1 MKGRSIRFSFGV
13 PGILSLPFS
22 PNNLWAA
29 GGGEGIIGEV
39 FWQFV
44 SFVLLLILLSF
55 VLKKPLRAFLMK
67 RREEIKRFLE
77 QSAKKE
83 GESRT
88 QFLEWERKLNSLSQ
102 EIKELRQKI
111 SQEGEFERKRIIER
125 ALEEG
130 GRIREQAQ
138 VVAEQEVKKA
148 RATLKKEMVD
158 LSVELAEK
166 LLKEATQP
174 WDQERLVKEYIG
186 KVGEFR

>member
-1 MKGRSIRFSFGV
+1 MKRLPTRFCFGL
-13 PGILSLPFS
+13 PGILLLPLS

-29 GGGEGIIGEV
+29 GGREGITGEV
-39 FWQFV
+39 FWQLV

-55 VLKKPLRAFLMK
+55 VLKKPLRAFLAK
-67 RREEIKRFLE
+67 RREEIEKFLE

-83 GESRT
+83 EESRT

-102 EIKELRQKI
+102 EITEMRQKI
-111 SQEGEFERKRIIER
+111 SQEGELERKRIIER

-148 RATLKKEMVD
+148 RDTLKKEMVD

-166 LLKEATQP
+166 LLKEATHPQ
-174 WDQERLVKEYIG
+174 DQERLVKEYIG

>member
-1 MKGRSIRFSFGV
+1 MKGRPLRFCCGL

-29 GGGEGIIGEV
+29 GGSEGITGEV

-44 SFVLLLILLSF
+44 SFVLLLILLGF
-55 VLKKPLRAFLMK
+55 ILRKPLRAFLIR
-67 RREEIKRFLE
+67 RREEIEKFLE
-77 QSAKKE
+77 QAAKKE

-102 EIKELRQKI
+102 EITELRQKI
-111 SQEGEFERKRIIER
+111 SQERESERQRITER

-174 WDQERLVKEYIG
+174 QDQERLVKEYIG